1 MLKKPSSLLGTV
13 LIITTA
19 SFFSGNALAASK
31 CFDAKGSITNNAQPD
46 GSTLGVAAVNFGGEK
61 LKCALKG
68 DPQAFGGPD
77 FKHTMVCDNK
87 TSDEEAQ
94 AQVTF
99 DTSFL
104 ENPLVTG
111 SCPAGSPGGP
121 ISFSFI
127 EKSIPDPSTARGA
140 FVGIT
145 NEHGIIIKGKF
156 NCMGGIT
163 MKFKGKL
170 CFSD

>member
-1 MLKKPSSLLGTV
+1 MLKKSSSLLGTV

-31 CFDAKGSITNNAQPD
+31 CFAAKGKIANNAQPD
-46 GSTLGVAAVNFGGEK
+46 GSTLGVAALNLGDHK
-61 LKCALKG
+61 LKCAVKG

-77 FKHTMVCDNK
+77 FKHTLVCNNSASNED
-87 TSDEEAQ
+87 AQ

-99 DTSFL
+99 DTIFL
-104 ENPLVTG
+104 DTPVITG
-111 SCPAGSPGGP
+111 SCPKGSPGGP
-121 ISFSFI
+121 VSFSFI
-127 EKSIPDPSTARGA
+127 EKSIPVPSTARGA

-145 NEHGIIIKGKF
+145 NEHGIIIKGNF

-163 MKFKGKL
+163 MKFKGKI
-170 CFSD
+170 CISD